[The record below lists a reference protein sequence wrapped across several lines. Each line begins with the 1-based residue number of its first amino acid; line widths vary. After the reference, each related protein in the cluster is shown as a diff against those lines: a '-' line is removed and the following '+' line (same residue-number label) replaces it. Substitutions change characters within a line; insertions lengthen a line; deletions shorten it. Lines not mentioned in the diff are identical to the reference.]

1 MTDTSTQGKTVLF
14 VCRHGA
20 AKSVL
25 AAADFRRLARE
36 RGLSIRADSAGVEPD
51 DRMSPVVAEV
61 LGAQEP
67 GVHAHAP
74 RQVTS
79 ADLAAAWQV
88 ITFDLD
94 PDELPALPAHLERWD
109 DLPAVS
115 ENLPA
120 ARDAIGRR
128 LEGLI
133 RRLAEPVAD

>member
-1 MTDTSTQGKTVLF
+1 MTDTLTPGKMVLF

-25 AAADFRRLARE
+25 AAADFQRLAME
-36 RGLSIRADSAGVEPD
+36 RGLEIRADSAGVEPD
-51 DRMSPVVAEV
+51 DRLSPIVAEV
-61 LGAQEP
+61 LGLHEP
-67 GVHAHAP
+67 DVQAP
-74 RQVTS
+74 VPRKVTS
-79 ADLAAAWQV
+79 SDLATAWRV

-94 PDELPALPAHLERWD
+94 PDELPALPADLERWD

-133 RRLAEPVAD
+133 RGLA